1 MLIKHKYHH
10 FYLQL
15 LLLLFSDFSY
25 LIPVFI
31 GVANAQETVES
42 ANPTSETPIAQAEPS
57 QPTRRR
63 LKNPFFEEE
72 RKLRFG
78 YGGFLENA
86 LDGADNFFAADS
98 ITNLS
103 NATLNELSNPI
114 AQNIDGLLSVGPRDK
129 NNPNFL
135 NITFVPT
142 NSSIDSLNFKMP
154 RYGSDPRIG
163 TITVTGKIGTLNFI
177 GDRRYSGSFS
187 INNISVNNARVSG
200 AVQLVDPNNP
210 GASILIQLP
219 PTVIQNYD
227 DNTTITKP
235 AVLSIG
241 LPTDR

>member
-1 MLIKHKYHH
+1 
-10 FYLQL
+10 
-15 LLLLFSDFSY
+15 
-25 LIPVFI
+25 VFI
-31 GVANAQETVES
+31 GVANAQETVEA

-63 LKNPFFEEE
+63 LRNPFFEEE

-78 YGGFLENA
+78 YGGFLESA

-103 NATLNELSNPI
+103 NVNVNAQPLPG
-114 AQNIDGLLSVGPRDK
+114 AQNILGTLSVGSRNK
-129 NNPNFL
+129 NDPDFL

-163 TITVTGKIGTLNFI
+163 TITVTGNIGTLKFS
-177 GDRRYSGSFS
+177 GDRSYSGSFS

-200 AVQLVDPNNP
+200 AVQLVDPRNP
-210 GASILIQLP
+210 GTTILIQLP
-219 PTVIQNYD
+219 PTDIQNYD